1 MNQIE
6 RIDKMGK
13 LLKSAE
19 EAANE
24 LDSAIEQL
32 TQALDKYDKEQ
43 ASFAALAEYYESDEW
58 MKDFNADEDGL
69 IPKTIDR
76 SALSED
82 GIYDLLLRQKD
93 LDDVIA
99 SLRSYLG

>member
-19 EAANE
+19 DAANE

-32 TQALDKYDKEQ
+32 TKALDRYEKEQ
-43 ASFAALAEYYESDEW
+43 PTFAALAEYYEGDDW
-58 MKDFNADEDGL
+58 MKDFNADEAGL
-69 IPKTIDR
+69 IPESINR
-76 SALSED
+76 GALSED

-93 LDDVIA
+93 LDEVIQA
-99 SLRSYLG
+99 LRSYL